1 VVLRG
6 LKQWLKFNNN
16 GFKELVGSSIVN
28 IKKVGNVILAV
39 KDLDKSIQFYNEIIG
54 LPIKNQRRSW
64 VDLGTSG
71 ALLSLHPASLTAQH
85 SGSSIENGITLG
97 FLVGDVKSA
106 VEELKEKGVKIHRDI
121 IDKDAGR
128 NAVIVDPDDYLI
140 SLFEPIFDDKEQQ
153 TGGYHGFTP
162 A

>member
-1 VVLRG
+1 M
-6 LKQWLKFNNN
+6 
-16 GFKELVGSSIVN
+16 N

-39 KDLDKSIQFYNEIIG
+39 KDLDKSIAFYHDIIG

-71 ALLSLHPASLTAQH
+71 ALLSLHPASLTAEH
-85 SGSSIENGITLG
+85 IGSSIENGITIG

-106 VEELKEKGVKIHRDI
+106 VDELREKGVKIYREIVERDPG
-121 IDKDAGR
+121 K
-128 NAVIVDPDDYLI
+128 NAVVLDPDGYLV
-140 SLFEPIFDDKEQQ
+140 SLFEPSFSDKDQQ

>member
-1 VVLRG
+1 VWKELKPWLR
-6 LKQWLKFNNN
+6 FNDN
-16 GFKELVGSSIVN
+16 GFKELRGRVSVN

-39 KDLDKSIQFYNEIIG
+39 KDIDKSLQFYHEIIG

-64 VDLGTSG
+64 VDLGTTG

-85 SGSSIENGITLG
+85 IGSSIENGITIG
-97 FLVGDVKSA
+97 FLVGDVTSA
-106 VEELKEKGVKIHRDI
+106 VEELRAKGVTIHRDI
-121 IDKDAGR
+121 VEKDAGK
-128 NAVIVDPDDYLI
+128 NAVVLDPDDYLI
-140 SLFEPIFDDKEQQ
+140 SLFEPIFDDKTQQ

>member
-1 VVLRG
+1 
-6 LKQWLKFNNN
+6 LKFNNN
-16 GFKELVGSSIVN
+16 GFKELQDRIDVN

-39 KDLDKSIQFYNEIIG
+39 SDIDKSLQFYHEIIG

-85 SGSSIENGITLG
+85 IGSSIENGITIG

-106 VEELKEKGVKIHRDI
+106 VEELKAKGVTIHRDI
-121 IDKDAGR
+121 VEREAGK
-128 NAVIVDPDDYLI
+128 NAVILDPDDYLI
-140 SLFEPIFDDKEQQ
+140 SLFEPSFDDKAQQ
-153 TGGYHGFTP
+153 TSGYRGFTP

>member
-1 VVLRG
+1 M
-6 LKQWLKFNNN
+6 
-16 GFKELVGSSIVN
+16 N

-54 LPIKNQRRSW
+54 LPIKEQRRTW

-85 SGSSIENGITLG
+85 IGSSIENGISIG
-97 FLVGDVKSA
+97 FLVGDLKSA
-106 VEELKEKGVKIHRDI
+106 LEEMKTKNVTVYRDI
-121 IDKDAGR
+121 VEKDAGK
-128 NAVIVDPDDYLI
+128 NAIILDPDQYMI
-140 SLFEPIFDDKEQQ
+140 SLFEPIYEDKDQQ
-153 TGGYHGFTP
+153 TSGYQGFTP

>member
-1 VVLRG
+1 MTKNLTYEYGG
-6 LKQWLKFNNN
+6 LT
-16 GFKELVGSSIVN
+16 VN

-39 KDLDKSIQFYNEIIG
+39 KDIDKSIAFYHDIIG

-71 ALLSLHPASLTAQH
+71 ALLSLHPASLTAEH
-85 SGSSIENGITLG
+85 IGSSIDNGITIG
-97 FLVGDVKSA
+97 FLVGDVKSSVA
-106 VEELKEKGVKIHRDI
+106 ELKQKGVEIYRDI
-121 IDKDAGR
+121 VERDAGL
-128 NAVIVDPDDYLI
+128 NAVVLDPDGYLV
-140 SLFEPIFDDKEQQ
+140 SLFEPIFRDKTQQ